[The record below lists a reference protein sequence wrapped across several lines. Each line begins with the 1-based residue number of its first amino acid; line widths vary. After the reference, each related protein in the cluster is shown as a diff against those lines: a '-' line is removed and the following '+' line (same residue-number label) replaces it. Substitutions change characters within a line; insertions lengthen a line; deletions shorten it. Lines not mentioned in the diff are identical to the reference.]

1 MADERY
7 GLPLPVTGD
16 LDTANPVGNRPYGT
30 LVEAKDLS
38 GRFWGPREGSQSFTR
53 VWEGPGTAALY
64 DNISLQASTD
74 TYGLGQTYEPQFRD
88 LGLSFTLDLWIR
100 SDGTSYATGN
110 TTIGIYN
117 FRAGSIGDISV
128 YLLADGAGANEGKIL
143 VQVITSETLIKADP
157 AKSMTSSNT
166 ISTGSE
172 QDKKHHI
179 RVVRDGTTMT
189 LYIDGVQEAQ
199 STALLNSPINA
210 AVDAPSTVYLGSTS
224 TADISFQGDI
234 YGAVLRSGAYDSLPI
249 EGVMPHSPWA
259 PNVHHY
265 ILGRNID
272 FGGGDDHYFD
282 AGRFAVHPRI
292 IGSSY
297 TVTSSN
303 DDTAPAPAIVQGLTT
318 WTTRTNRTATSV
330 MVGGKLSTTTSQ

>member
-1 MADERY
+1 MPDERY

-16 LDTANPVGNRPYGT
+16 LDTANPIGNRVLGT
-30 LVEAKDLS
+30 LVEAEDLS
-38 GRFWGPREGSQSFTR
+38 GRFWGPREGSQAFTR
-53 VWEGPGTAALY
+53 AWEGPGTASLY
-64 DNISLQASTD
+64 DQITLQASTD
-74 TYGLGQTYEPQFRD
+74 TYGLAQTYETQFRD
-88 LGLSFTLDLWIR
+88 LGTQFTLDLWIR
-100 SDGTSYATGN
+100 SDGTAYATGN
-110 TTIGIYN
+110 SLIGIYN
-117 FRAGSIGDISV
+117 FRAGSIGEIFV

-143 VQVITSETLIKADP
+143 VTVVTSETLVKADP
-157 AKSMTSSNT
+157 PKSITSTNV

-179 RVVRDGTTMT
+179 RLVRDGTDME
-189 LYIDGVQEAQ
+189 LFIDGVSEGTNA
-199 STALLNSPINA
+199 TLLNSPINA
-210 AVDAPSTVYLGSTS
+210 AVDAPSTVSIGYTS
-224 TADISFQGDI
+224 VADISFQGDI
-234 YGAVLRSGAYDSLPI
+234 YGAVLRAGAYDSLPI
-249 EGVMPHSPWA
+249 EGVMPHNPWA

-303 DDTAPAPAIVQGLTT
+303 DDTAPAPAIVQGMRT

-330 MVGGKLSTTTSQ
+330 MVGGALSTSTIG